1 MANVD
6 ISCVEGVFLHV
17 EDVSYFVDLHDVAS
31 VVYYVAAV
39 DNVELRIACDLRYV
53 DFVDLHFLHANY
65 EVHEG
70 ASVVYYVAAVDNV
83 ELRIACDLRYMDF
96 VDLHFVHAHYDV
108 HEGERSHELV
118 LDEHV

>member
-17 EDVSYFVDLHDVAS
+17 DDVSYFVDLLDV
-31 VVYYVAAV
+31 
-39 DNVELRIACDLRYV
+39 
-53 DFVDLHFLHANY
+53 
-65 EVHEG
+65 

-96 VDLHFVHAHYDV
+96 VDLHFVVDLHFYDV

-118 LDEHV
+118 LDEHI